1 MAKTKKIT
9 KKASPGKR
17 STAPKAASEKA
28 PKAAPSDIE
37 APVFDMDG
45 KSAGKVTLPGSVF
58 GLSWNADLVHQVI
71 TSMMTDARQPIAH
84 TKNRG
89 EVSGTG
95 KKPWQ
100 QKGTGRARHGS
111 RRSPIWVGGGVAH
124 GPRND
129 KNFDRKVNKK
139 MKTKALFTI
148 LSKKFKDGEVLFVKN
163 IELSEPKTKHAHA
176 VISRVSTVSGFEALA
191 TKRNNTALIALPEVS
206 ENVKRGFSNFGNM
219 EVSEVRNLNPLS
231 LMHYKYIVI
240 ASPEASLVT
249 LGSRV
254 SGAKA

>member
-1 MAKTKKIT
+1 MATKK
-9 KKASPGKR
+9 
-17 STAPKAASEKA
+17 STAPKAAKKEKATKA
-28 PKAAPSDIE
+28 PKAAVADME
-37 APVFDMDG
+37 ASVFDMDG
-45 KSAGKVTLPGSVF
+45 KSAGKVSLPGSIF

-71 TSMMTDARQPIAH
+71 TSMKTDARQPIAH
-84 TKNRG
+84 TKMRG
-89 EVSGTG
+89 EVAGTG

-111 RRSPIWVGGGVAH
+111 RRSPIWVGGGIAH

-129 KNFDRKVNKK
+129 QNFSRKINKK

-163 IELSEPKTKHAHA
+163 IELAEPKTKNAHA
-176 VISRVSTVSGFEALA
+176 VISRVAKVDGFAGLA
-191 TKRNNTALIALPEVS
+191 TKRNNAALIALPEVS

-219 EVSEVRNLNPLS
+219 EVSEVRNLNPLA

-249 LGSRV
+249 LGSR
-254 SGAKA
+254 A

>member
-1 MAKTKKIT
+1 MTKVAKTT
-9 KKASPGKR
+9 KKAQPSKR
-17 STAPKAASEKA
+17 STAPKAVK
-28 PKAAPSDIE
+28 PKAVKDLSAIE
-37 APVFDMDG
+37 ASVFDMDG
-45 KSAGKVTLPGSVF
+45 KSAGKVSLPGSIF

-71 TSMMTDARQPIAH
+71 TSMKTDARKPIAH
-84 TKNRG
+84 TKMRG
-89 EVSGTG
+89 EVAGTG

-129 KNFDRKVNKK
+129 QNFDRKVNKK

-163 IELSEPKTKHAHA
+163 IELSEPKTKNAHA
-176 VISRVSTVSGFEALA
+176 VISRVATVAGFEQLA
-191 TKRNNTALIALPEVS
+191 TKRNNAALIALPEVS
-206 ENVKRGFSNFGNM
+206 DNVKRGFSNFGNM
-219 EVSEVRNLNPLS
+219 EVSEVRNLNPLA

-249 LGSRV
+249 LSSRV
-254 SGAKA
+254 SGGAKA